1 MSLNIAIIT
10 WWNNNERE
18 ISLKSAHA
26 VNQWIASLWYDTVWR
41 YDFPHDTTRFT
52 LDHTNQNIDFVF
64 LMIHGSWWEDG
75 QVASLLDLL
84 WITYQCTTPDIL
96 SLTSNKRY
104 TKLVRRAQGIPVADD
119 SIIIPNNSSFD
130 EITQLIESQFWFPCV
145 RKELDQWSSNG
156 VSIIKSN
163 EDCKRLYESYK
174 HFAKPILIEQFIA
187 WEEIT
192 IPLLDNKDW
201 STQILPL
208 LHIIPPKEG
217 WFDYENKYNGKT
229 QEICPTH
236 FKQVIIEQC
245 NDLALK
251 AYKSVWC
258 TKYARIDAI
267 LTDTWPIFLEIN
279 TIPWFTDQSLFPK
292 SAQVAW
298 YSFPQLLAHLLS
310 LSSL

>member
-18 ISLKSAHA
+18 ISLRSAHA
-26 VNQWIASLWYDTVWR
+26 VKQWLENLWYDTVWR
-41 YDFPHDTTRFT
+41 YDFPNDTTRFT

-64 LMIHGSWWEDG
+64 LMIHWSWWEDG
-75 QVASLLDLL
+75 QIASLLDLL
-84 WITYQCTTPDIL
+84 WINYHCTTPDIL
-96 SLTSNKRY
+96 ALTINKWH
-104 TKLVRRAQGIPVADD
+104 TKLVRRAHDIPVADD
-119 SIIIPNNSSFD
+119 TIIIPNKTMFD
-130 EITQLIESQFWFPCV
+130 EIIKTIESQFWFPCV

-174 HFAKPILIEQFIA
+174 NYDKPILIEQFIA

-208 LHIIPPKEG
+208 IHIIPPKEWG
-217 WFDYENKYNGKT
+217 FDYENKYNGKT
-229 QEICPTH
+229 QEICPSN
-236 FKQVIIEQC
+236 FELAIIEQC
-245 NDLALK
+245 NTLALK

-267 LTDTWPIFLEIN
+267 LTHSWPIFLEIN
-279 TIPWFTDQSLFPK
+279 TIPGFTDASLFPK
-292 SAQVAW
+292 SAHVAW
-298 YSFPQLLAHLLS
+298 LPFPQLLTHLLS
-310 LSSL
+310 L